1 MKIKEDQL
9 NKIVEQQKKLSE
21 LNNSIG
27 ILENQKYELIFNVSK
42 LNKEIL
48 DYKEELESEYGAVNI
63 NLSDGSYTKIDVEGN
78 KED

>member
-48 DYKEELESEYGAVNI
+48 DYKEELEAEYGAVNI
-63 NLSDGSYTKIDVEGN
+63 NLNDGSYTKIDVEGN

>member
-48 DYKEELESEYGAVNI
+48 NYKEELEAEYGAINI

>member
-9 NKIVEQQKKLSE
+9 SKIVEQQKKLSE

-48 DYKEELESEYGAVNI
+48 NYKEELEAEYGAINI

-78 KED
+78 KKD